1 MSIRYNDKNNVETIC
16 SGITPG
22 GDLEYGA
29 VATREGT
36 VVFSNIAA
44 NTSTSV
50 QVTFSEPMPDDDYEV
65 IYAIYSGTSDGS
77 LGKTLCP
84 LTYQKTA
91 EGFKAIMYNGDTEVK
106 NNIRFTYKAFKLY
119 TVADAEQLY
128 STVQD
133 LEAMVPANAS
143 NTNKFTTA
151 DDLRTETRTLDR
163 RLDDVEDVVPTSA
176 SISNKLATAED
187 VAQAMANAGL
197 KVVDTFPTNP
207 SHGDVVLYIG
217 GDSGYSKGGIYQY
230 SANLADWVLIST
242 AEVDLSHYR
251 TMFKGTTAAW
261 NALSSVEKNKYELVS
276 LNDDEE
282 ATDLNPVDA
291 ITNGE
296 MRPVTSNAVY
306 DKFTTLDEV
315 REMDLSSYV
324 NTSIVSRIGE
334 YVRATIWGRLV
345 IIDFGGITFS
355 ATANGQVLLRNLP
368 FVFKDRAVINLMPD
382 SSQAGATAQN
392 YVTIYNNRNG
402 NVVNA
407 HAKAGGSYYGQMVC
421 EIAV

>member
-29 VATREGT
+29 VATREGVT
-36 VVFSNIAA
+36 DDITLAA
-44 NTSTSV
+44 NFGTSQSIVFT
-50 QVTFSEPMPDDDYEV
+50 EPMPDADYEV
-65 IYAIYSGTSDGS
+65 ILRQSIDYGLQSLEVGEKTANGFHFMISNLYSQE
-77 LGKTLCP
+77 
-84 LTYQKTA
+84 LTYKV
-91 EGFKAIMYNGDTEVK
+91 YW
-106 NNIRFTYKAFKLY
+106 KAFKLY
-119 TVADAEQLY
+119 TVADAEQLM
-128 STVQD
+128 STVND
-133 LEAMVPANAS
+133 IETMIPANAS
-143 NTNKFTTA
+143 STNKFTTA

-176 SISNKLATAED
+176 SISNKLATASD
-187 VAQAMANAGL
+187 VAEAMANAGL

-217 GDSGYSKGGIYQY
+217 TASGYSKGGIYQY

-251 TMFKGTTAAW
+251 TMFKGTTAQW

-296 MRPVTSNAVY
+296 MRPVTSNAVF
-306 DKFTTLDEV
+306 DKFATLDNVRLIDLTPYVNSNIVSQV
-315 REMDLSSYV
+315 REY
-324 NTSIVSRIGE
+324 I
-334 YVRATIWGRLV
+334 RATIWGRMV
-345 IIDFGGITFS
+345 IIDFGGVVFS
-355 ATANGQVLLRNLP
+355 STTSGQVFLSNLP
-368 FVFKDRAVINLMPD
+368 FVFKDRAVVNLFPD
-382 SSQAGATAQN
+382 SSIAGHSAQN
-392 YVTIYNNRNG
+392 YVTLYNNING
-402 NVVNA
+402 NVVNV
-407 HAKAGGSYYGQMVC
+407 HAKAGGNYYGQMIC